1 LGQMR
6 SYCLKLADG
15 QGWQIIVAGEDIL
28 WVEKLASIM
37 ELKACESNGYLKMI
51 FFKNKSVKEDDGYP
65 LNMFDDKILEDF
77 PKSGWKVH
85 NFGGLQLWDHHEVR
99 DLIYEIGPEENSEL
113 NIINV
118 RVALHPIYQRTQDS
132 GGLPIHAAL
141 VEWRGM
147 GILLGAPGRTG
158 KSTCCR
164 IIPPPWHTLCDDETL
179 IVKDSSKLYKAH
191 PFPTWSDYFR
201 RRSRRTWN
209 VQQHVPLSA
218 IFFLEQSVK
227 DELFLIGQGEAA
239 AYINQLATHV
249 IDLTCDYLDREEG
262 RSLKKGLF
270 YNACEL
276 TKAVPSY
283 ILRVSLNGRFWKKI
297 EEVLH

>member
-1 LGQMR
+1 MGQMR
-6 SYCLKLADG
+6 SYCLKLAGG
-15 QGWQIIVAGEDIL
+15 QGWQIIAAGEGIL

-37 ELKACESNGYLKMI
+37 ELKVCESNGYLKLI
-51 FFKNKSVKEDDGYP
+51 FFKRKSVKEDDGYP
-65 LNMFDDKILEDF
+65 LNMLNVGVLGDF

-85 NFGGLQLWDHHEVR
+85 NFGGLQLWDHREVP
-99 DLIYEIGPEENSEL
+99 DVICEVEHGENSEL
-113 NIINV
+113 DIIKM
-118 RVALHPIYQRTQDS
+118 RLALHPIYQCVQDS

-164 IIPPPWHTLCDDETL
+164 RIPPPWYTLCDDETL

-191 PFPTWSDYFR
+191 PLPTWSDYFL

-209 VQQHVPLSA
+209 VQRHLPLSA
-218 IFFLEQSVK
+218 IFFLEQSVT
-227 DELFLIGQGEAA
+227 DELFPIGQGQAA
-239 AYINQLATHV
+239 AYINQLAMHV
-249 IDLTCDYLDREEG
+249 IDQTCDYLDREEE

-270 YNACEL
+270 YNAWEL
-276 TKAVPSY
+276 AKAVPSY
-283 ILRVSLNGRFWKKI
+283 ILRVSLNGRFWEKI
-297 EEVLH
+297 EEALF